1 MHHKNSR
8 MMKDCAATHA
18 IHNLQLCYNF
28 ALVLIMV
35 KGLSGIQFSL

>member
-18 IHNLQLCYNF
+18 IYNLHLCYNF

-35 KGLSGIQFSL
+35 KGLKLHK